1 MKVITFNQ
9 KAENVPACFGVSQ
22 ERADELAKKVT
33 KHCCSTPSKSEAV
46 ERSIEEAE
54 TMEEAFY
61 ATYYAGAFLNRIKN
75 PMESLLAMMECMEGT
90 GEKED
95 EEK

>member
-33 KHCCSTPSKSEAV
+33 KHCFSSSSKSEVV

-61 ATYYAGAFLNRIKN
+61 ATYYAGSFLNRIKN
-75 PMESLLAMMECMEGT
+75 PMEDLLMMAGMGMGEE
-90 GEKED
+90 EKE
-95 EEK
+95 EK